1 MGKYIISWKNQ
12 FKTDGYIFVA
22 TFFGNNIVFHVF
34 FTTLLPTKQLWKK
47 CLSWRLKRVWCN
59 EKSTLFLWRQELC
72 HLPIILYPLQ
82 YMKQKS
88 RNVVQ
93 EITII
98 KTCQQSKLHCKTIN
112 DRIRARKFKFFQ
124 IEIKALKMKF
134 PRFLTDKE
142 KTQKSTG
149 NSILTNVMLIS

>member
-1 MGKYIISWKNQ
+1 MYFWENTLFRGRTNSKPMDTFLWQ
-12 FKTDGYIFVA
+12 R
-22 TFFGNNIVFHVF
+22 FFGNNIVFHVF

-112 DRIRARKFKFFQ
+112 DRIRRENSNVFQ
-124 IEIKALKMKF
+124 IEIKVLK
-134 PRFLTDKE
+134 
-142 KTQKSTG
+142 
-149 NSILTNVMLIS
+149 I

>member
-34 FTTLLPTKQLWKK
+34 FATLLPTKQLWKK

-82 YMKQKS
+82 YIKQKS

-112 DRIRARKFKFFQ
+112 NGIRARKFKYFSNWKTKDPKVRDIQFRQ
-124 IEIKALKMKF
+124 ICDAH
-134 PRFLTDKE
+134 
-142 KTQKSTG
+142 
-149 NSILTNVMLIS
+149 

>member
-1 MGKYIISWKNQ
+1 MK
-12 FKTDGYIFVA
+12 
-22 TFFGNNIVFHVF
+22 
-34 FTTLLPTKQLWKK
+34 KK

-82 YMKQKS
+82 YIKQKS

-112 DRIRARKFKFFQ
+112 DWIRARKFKFFQ
-124 IEIKALKMKF
+124 IEIKALKISALIDGSKKCGKF
-134 PRFLTDKE
+134 NFDKCDAHQLITFKGSFLSFDKN
-142 KTQKSTG
+142 T
-149 NSILTNVMLIS
+149 NNFWLMLTCKESSANITFVVIKV

>member
-1 MGKYIISWKNQ
+1 MYFWENTLFRGRTNSKPMDTFLWLRFLRIIS
-12 FKTDGYIFVA
+12 
-22 TFFGNNIVFHVF
+22 FFMSSLLRFYRLNNCE
-34 FTTLLPTKQLWKK
+34 KK

-82 YMKQKS
+82 YIKQKS

-112 DRIRARKFKFFQ
+112 NGIRARKFKYFSNWKTKDPKVRDIQFRQ
-124 IEIKALKMKF
+124 ICDAH
-134 PRFLTDKE
+134 
-142 KTQKSTG
+142 
-149 NSILTNVMLIS
+149 